1 MSDIT
6 YCASNCCNTNCIRHK
21 SKANKYSSW
30 ADLSG
35 DCDDYKSY
43 GDWWQERKKDNSDN
57 DNIEIKNNFGII

>member
-30 ADLSG
+30 ADLSV
-35 DCDDYKSY
+35 DCDHYKSY
-43 GDWWQERKKDNSDN
+43 GDWWKERKKDNSDN

>member
-21 SKANKYSSW
+21 SKGGSYSSW
-30 ADLSG
+30 AYLSG

-43 GDWWQERKKDNSDN
+43 SDWWQERQKDNFDN
-57 DNIEIKNNFGII
+57 DNIENKK

>member
-35 DCDDYKSY
+35 DCNDYKSY
-43 GDWWQERKKDNSDN
+43 GDWCKERQKDNFDN
-57 DNIEIKNNFGII
+57 DNIENKK